1 MVELFSSYGEIK
13 TQRHNILLSAG
24 SRGINDSEMLFLI
37 ASDTLSVAERGY
49 DPRNPGLWVQTASI
63 AHKRPIRTLSAVW
76 SRGSTFIFLIV
87 RVQQKK
93 KIPEQTLQYAGI
105 NVMEHSNMRQLVNP
119 YTIIEMK
126 KTRIIYKIILDV
138 LYN

>member
-1 MVELFSSYGEIK
+1 MHLKYVIVLKPFTYNSYIKKIEGSWSKLVELFSSYGEIK

-87 RVQQKK
+87 HVQQKK
-93 KIPEQTLQYAGI
+93 KSLSKLISTL
-105 NVMEHSNMRQLVNP
+105 V
-119 YTIIEMK
+119 
-126 KTRIIYKIILDV
+126 
-138 LYN
+138 